1 MPQVYPRSVDIHV
14 VSVRGKNPAAPLPS
28 SDVDEDAS
36 GGRSPPRA
44 PSPPPQPAR
53 PASPPAEEEPGSD
66 SASDEPASDTEP
78 AEESELP
85 SDEEEVESSA
95 GSDLAD
101 WEGRVHSLEVWLP
114 RGQIEV
120 AARLAFAY
128 VSPAEVCASVAPFI
142 RAAIAS
148 VFPQISVE
156 LLPSSRGAM
165 LLRFAMP
172 ALRELVRDASPINF
186 QGARLSLERP
196 QETPNRFF
204 RSPSWL
210 AQVAVTD
217 YPPEH
222 WNAEH
227 IRRSFSG
234 FCNVVEID
242 PACLTSFDFSPLR
255 LVLEVNHRL
264 KIPSELWVDADDLV
278 LGGSIVSIMP
288 VRVRPR
294 VNQLG
299 EDGSLI
305 PVFEPPP
312 PIQQQQLLPLG
323 LPGLLPQQA
332 QQGPGASLRAGPA
345 SALSA
350 PHAGLLQLAAL
361 HALSQLAT
369 SRATSPSPGSTDLA
383 PPPLASPPSPAP
395 AAEDATVPLRR
406 GRRPGPRAATPATT
420 RRQSSRL
427 AAKAGGNFVDATDK
441 AVKLKALQNALA
453 PCSSKLKTVVEQGNI
468 IAKAKNPLSAADIR
482 KLVTASGLCVAASTV
497 GAPPVNAP

>member
-1 MPQVYPRSVDIHV
+1 
-14 VSVRGKNPAAPLPS
+14 
-28 SDVDEDAS
+28 
-36 GGRSPPRA
+36 
-44 PSPPPQPAR
+44 
-53 PASPPAEEEPGSD
+53 
-66 SASDEPASDTEP
+66 
-78 AEESELP
+78 
-85 SDEEEVESSA
+85 
-95 GSDLAD
+95 
-101 WEGRVHSLEVWLP
+101 VHSLEVWLP
-114 RGQIEV
+114 RGQVEV

-128 VSPAEVCASVAPFI
+128 VSRAEVCAFVAPFI

-165 LLRFAMP
+165 LLRFTTP
-172 ALRELVRDASPINF
+172 AIRELVRNASPISF

-242 PACLTSFDFSPLR
+242 PACLTCFDYSPLR

-264 KIPSELWVDADDLV
+264 EIPSELWVDADDLV

-288 VRVRPR
+288 VRVWPR

-299 EDGSLI
+299 EDGNLI

-312 PIQQQQLLPLG
+312 SIQQQ
-323 LPGLLPQQA
+323 
-332 QQGPGASLRAGPA
+332 
-345 SALSA
+345 
-350 PHAGLLQLAAL
+350 
-361 HALSQLAT
+361 
-369 SRATSPSPGSTDLA
+369 
-383 PPPLASPPSPAP
+383 
-395 AAEDATVPLRR
+395 
-406 GRRPGPRAATPATT
+406 
-420 RRQSSRL
+420 
-427 AAKAGGNFVDATDK
+427 
-441 AVKLKALQNALA
+441 
-453 PCSSKLKTVVEQGNI
+453 
-468 IAKAKNPLSAADIR
+468 
-482 KLVTASGLCVAASTV
+482 
-497 GAPPVNAP
+497 